1 MSVATYKFAEKIF
14 LGNADGLRNQID
26 RFFQDAAVT
35 AVVFDMEN
43 VKLCDSYGLK
53 FLITYHRKAISA
65 GKTLYLFRPD
75 IILREMLDNTKLSQ
89 VFTITD
95 SMPDS

>member
-1 MSVATYKFAEKIF
+1 
-14 LGNADGLRNQID
+14 
-26 RFFQDAAVT
+26 
-35 AVVFDMEN
+35 MEN

-53 FLITYHRKAISA
+53 FLITYQRKAISA

-89 VFTITD
+89 VFNITD
-95 SMPDS
+95 SMPIS